1 MSELTF
7 NNEAEEVPF
16 CSGTDLFETFVEI
29 LVGSKVRSGP
39 VLKTNSADSFLNM
52 IFENHNGF
60 FGIDAP
66 GFYIRDS
73 VPQVAETRF
82 RVRTFGGWVQR
93 FTVVWA
99 GSLGTCL
106 RSGTLGGWLRR

>member
-1 MSELTF
+1 M
-7 NNEAEEVPF
+7 
-16 CSGTDLFETFVEI
+16 FVEI

-39 VLKTNSADSFLNM
+39 VLKTNTADSFLNM

-60 FGIDAP
+60 LMDF
-66 GFYIRDS
+66 FFHIRDS

-82 RVRTFGGWVQR
+82 RVRTFGGWLRR

-106 RSGTLGGWLRR
+106 RSGTLGGRLRRWYVVF

>member
-1 MSELTF
+1 M
-7 NNEAEEVPF
+7 
-16 CSGTDLFETFVEI
+16 
-29 LVGSKVRSGP
+29 RSGP
-39 VLKTNSADSFLNM
+39 VLKTNTADSFLNM

-82 RVRTFGGWVQR
+82 RVRTFGGWLSWYLLAFWDAWRLVAKM
-93 FTVVWA
+93 VWRLL
-99 GSLGTCL
+99 SQS
-106 RSGTLGGWLRR
+106 RPTLGP